1 MENSRMTIG
10 IIDIGSNSIRLA
22 IYEATPQGEYRLIQ
36 EMKES
41 ARLSEKMNA
50 GGAMERKDVLSIVPI
65 LEQFREICAVYS
77 CRRIR
82 VAATAAIRNAANAR
96 EISELLK
103 EHTKLEIEIL
113 TGEQEAYF
121 GFLGVAGAMAEEDG
135 FIIDIGGGSTE
146 ITLFRA
152 RKLLHSVSLPLG
164 AVNAQVRF
172 GNGKEPWTAEN
183 AASLAAEIER
193 MLSRH
198 PWVSAHPGLPL
209 IGLGGTIRSLGKL
222 DQRRRKYPLRL
233 AHYYRLDPESIRHYA
248 ETLPFMPLEKRK
260 RLDGLS
266 KARTDII
273 APGLVILQ
281 TVFARIGA
289 GCCLVSGSGLR
300 EGLLQDALGL
310 QALAADEVLVWQACG
325 LLAFHTQAPLAH
337 FQQASHYAGR
347 LHDLLLGGASAGG
360 PKTRQI
366 AAAAA
371 MLYKIGGT
379 VRYHQY
385 DKHTLYWLTQAP
397 LGALTH
403 REAVICGYV
412 ADYPVNHGKKV
423 NLGIYKELLME
434 GDEALIQKLGSI
446 VETAVA
452 LDASETQSVE
462 LLKAEAADGALLLTL
477 KCRSQ
482 AYLEIRQL
490 EAAAKNFK
498 KAWDLR
504 LEWEVRPSSTR

>member
-22 IYEATPQGEYRLIQ
+22 IYEATPQGEYRLVQ
-36 EMKES
+36 EIKES

-65 LEQFREICAVYS
+65 LEQFREICAVYG
-77 CRRIR
+77 CRQIR

-96 EISELLK
+96 EIAELLK
-103 EHTKLEIEIL
+103 ERTGLEIEIL

-152 RKLLHSVSLPLG
+152 RKLLHSFSLPLG

-183 AASLAAEIER
+183 TASLAAEIER
-193 MLSRH
+193 MLSGH

-209 IGLGGTIRSLGKL
+209 IGLGGTIRTLGKL

-233 AHYYRLDPESIRHYA
+233 AHYYRLAPESIRHYA

-260 RLDGLS
+260 RLDGLA

-273 APGLVILQ
+273 APGLIILQ
-281 TVFARIGA
+281 AIFARIGA
-289 GCCLVSGSGLR
+289 DCCLVSGSGLR

-310 QALAADEVLVWQACG
+310 KAPAASEVLARQAQG
-325 LLAFHTQAPLAH
+325 LLAFHIQAPHAH
-337 FQQASHYAGR
+337 FQQVSRYAIR
-347 LHDLLLGGASAGG
+347 LHDLLLGATVGE
-360 PKTRQI
+360 PKTRQL

-412 ADYPVNHGKKV
+412 ADYPANHGKKM
-423 NLGIYKELLME
+423 NLGIYRELLTE
-434 GDEALIQKLGSI
+434 EDETLIQKLGAI

-452 LDASETQSVE
+452 LDASETQCVE

-477 KCRSQ
+477 KSRSQ